1 MAEESGESRRRDLA
15 AVLRRLRTDAGLT
28 TTETAKRLGWS
39 QSKVSKIENGITRP
53 APDDVREIG
62 RLVGAPLEDIER
74 LAEVAAGLL
83 KTRRSWRSVSAL
95 GLAARQEQVARFEA
109 AASAYRSFT
118 GGSIPGLMQVPAYAT
133 ATFRLLHGI
142 DHAQIPAAVAARV
155 RRQSVLYEPDKRFTF
170 ILGEFALRWL
180 PEGVDEPAWA
190 AQVDRLLTLATV
202 PTIDLLILP
211 ARPAWPY
218 LAGASVI
225 IYDLPDEQMVMAEDG
240 SSDEEYRSPAD
251 VQEYVGGFERMR
263 HACLSGQAALDRIR
277 ELTA

>member
-1 MAEESGESRRRDLA
+1 VAEESSESRRMELA
-15 AVLRRLRTDAGLT
+15 AALRRLRADAGLT
-28 TTETAKRLGWS
+28 TTALAGRLGWS

-53 APDDVREIG
+53 SPDDVRALG
-62 RLVGAPLEDIER
+62 RLVGASLEDVER
-74 LAEVAAGLL
+74 LADAAASLL

-95 GLAARQEQVARFEA
+95 GLAARQEEVARYE
-109 AASAYRSFT
+109 ASATTYRSFT

-155 RRQSVLYEPDKRFTF
+155 RRQAVLYEPDKRFTF

-190 AQVDRLLTLATV
+190 AQADRLLTLATV
-202 PTIDLLILP
+202 PTIDILILP

-251 VQEYVGGFERMR
+251 VEEYVAGFERMR
-263 HACLSGQAALDRIR
+263 QVCLSGSAALDRIR